1 MTTACNKE
9 ELSENH
15 YKRDLS
21 SGRIRIPNYQRD
33 YAWKDKNFRDLWED
47 LEEAIEYNKKGQ
59 GHFIGTMVVA
69 KNEDNKKLYDIID
82 GQQRTTTIFMLL
94 HVLANEQ
101 NEKDKQETRKYLYQK
116 GELKLEVAPQ
126 NQSFFKALLEAA
138 EKGNISHCE
147 KDADTEGKQNLFEVL
162 KAILDKVSKLNKEE
176 ANERLE
182 ALLEMVLMR
191 LEEPDPGRAIRTFQS
206 VNDRGVPL
214 LLLDKLKSLFIYY
227 SNTFCDGKRGLDQF
241 INDHFGEIFKI
252 FAKIKKSN
260 HISSVGGFDEGDIFR
275 YHAGSQK
282 FDGIEFLGHY
292 ETSTENTYEKLKDE
306 LKEIKKSKL
315 KSFIQSYVS
324 DLKNFYQAFLDLL
337 SEIDTNPT
345 TLKAMLINTINPLF
359 FNSLIR
365 LKINNELDDEAMK
378 LFAKTDIVFFKA
390 GKKMRTTA
398 YNLIE
403 EYLEKG
409 KEGLKSKMIAQC
421 RNHIESAS
429 WNLVNNAS
437 NSSCFHYIFFEKNC
451 HEMGLVDLKKLIP
464 GKQFSQQKEHII
476 PINLLEQ
483 RSNNKIRDLG
493 FENKED
499 LRAYIDTYGNLISLE
514 KSLNLKASDKDLYGK
529 DEIYKNSAIAFN
541 RRFNVKGFNKKA
553 LIKRNDEMQEWLINT
568 FFKDFAAH

>member
-1 MTTACNKE
+1 
-9 ELSENH
+9 
-15 YKRDLS
+15 
-21 SGRIRIPNYQRD
+21 
-33 YAWKDKNFRDLWED
+33 
-47 LEEAIEYNKKGQ
+47 
-59 GHFIGTMVVA
+59 
-69 KNEDNKKLYDIID
+69 
-82 GQQRTTTIFMLL
+82 MLL

-176 ANERLE
+176 VNERLE

-191 LEEPDPGRAIRTFQS
+191 FEEPDPGRAIRTFQS

-214 LLLDKLKSLFIYY
+214 LLLDKLKSLLIYY

-260 HISSVGGFDEGDIFR
+260 HISSVGGSNFDEGDIFR

-292 ETSTENTYEKLKDE
+292 EASTEKTYEKLKDK

-345 TLKAMLINTINPLF
+345 TFKAMLINKINPLF

-365 LKINNELDDEAMK
+365 LKINNELDDETMR
-378 LFAKTDIVFFKA
+378 LFAKTDILLFKV
-390 GKKMRTTA
+390 GREMRANA
-398 YNLIE
+398 YNLING
-403 EYLEKG
+403 YLKKG
-409 KEGLKSKMIAQC
+409 KEGLKSKMIVQC
-421 RNHIESAS
+421 RNYIEQAS
-429 WNLVNNAS
+429 WKLVKNAS
-437 NSSCFHYIFFEKNC
+437 DSSCFHYVFFEKNC
-451 HEMGLVDLKKLIP
+451 QEMDLADLKKLIR
-464 GKQFSQQKEHII
+464 GKQFSQEKEHII
-476 PINLLEQ
+476 PINLLKLDNEIEIQ
-483 RSNNKIRDLG
+483 KLG
-493 FENKED
+493 FEGKKDLED
-499 LRAYIDTYGNLISLE
+499 YIDTYGNFISLE

-529 DEIYKNSAIAFN
+529 DEIYKSSEIPFN
-541 RRFNVKGFNKKA
+541 RHFDVKGFNKKA
-553 LIKRNDEMQEWLINT
+553 LIKRNDEMREWLINT
-568 FFKDFAAH
+568 FFKDSATQRSVFKPSITYS

>member
-1 MTTACNKE
+1 MNTTK
-9 ELSENH
+9 
-15 YKRDLS
+15 
-21 SGRIRIPNYQRD
+21 Q
-33 YAWKDKNFRDLWED
+33 
-47 LEEAIEYNKKGQ
+47 
-59 GHFIGTMVVA
+59 
-69 KNEDNKKLYDIID
+69 KLYDIID

-101 NEKDKQETRKYLYQK
+101 NEEDKQETRKYLYQK

-162 KAILDKVSKLNKEE
+162 KAILDKVSKLNEE
-176 ANERLE
+176 EVNERLE
-182 ALLEMVLMR
+182 VLLEMVLMR

-214 LLLDKLKSLFIYY
+214 LLLDKLKSLLIYY
-227 SNTFCDGKRGLDQF
+227 SNTFCDGKMGFDQF

-260 HISSVGGFDEGDIFR
+260 HIFSVGGPNFDEGDIFH

-282 FDGIEFLGHY
+282 FDEIPFLGGY
-292 ETSTENTYEKLKDE
+292 KTSTENTYEQLKDE
-306 LKEIKKSKL
+306 LKKVEKDKL
-315 KSFIQSYVS
+315 ENFIRSYVS

-345 TLKAMLINTINPLF
+345 TFKVMLINKINTLF

-365 LKINNELDDEAMK
+365 LKINNELDDETLR
-378 LFAKTDIVFFKA
+378 LFAKTDIMFFKVGRDRA
-390 GKKMRTTA
+390 NA
-398 YNLIE
+398 YNLIN
-403 EYLEKG
+403 EYLQKG

-421 RNHIESAS
+421 RNDIEQAS
-429 WNLVNNAS
+429 WKLVKNAF

-451 HEMGLVDLKKLIP
+451 QKMGLADLKKLIP
-464 GKQFSQQKEHII
+464 EKQFSQQKEHII
-476 PINLLEQ
+476 PTNLLKLDNEIEIQ
-483 RSNNKIRDLG
+483 KLS
-493 FENKED
+493 FEDKED
-499 LRAYIDTYGNLISLE
+499 LRAYINTYGNLISLE
-514 KSLNLKASDKDLYGK
+514 GPLNSQASDKDLYGK
-529 DEIYKNSAIAFN
+529 DAIYKESRIPFN
-541 RRFNVKGFNKKA
+541 RHFNVKGFNKKA
-553 LIKRNDEMQEWLINT
+553 LIKRNDEMREWLINT

>member
-1 MTTACNKE
+1 MKTTIKE
-9 ELSENH
+9 IFQEEGYS
-15 YKRDLS
+15 
-21 SGRIRIPNYQRD
+21 IPNYQRD

-101 NEKDKQETRKYLYQK
+101 NEKDKRETRKYLYQK

-126 NQSFFKALLEAA
+126 NQSFFKTLLETA
-138 EKGNISHCE
+138 ENGNISHCE

-162 KAILDKVSKLNKEE
+162 KAILDKVSKLSEE
-176 ANERLE
+176 GVNERLE
-182 ALLEMVLMR
+182 TLLEMVLMR

-214 LLLDKLKSLFIYY
+214 LLLDKLKSLLIYY

-275 YHAGSQK
+275 YHAGSQR

-292 ETSTENTYEKLKDE
+292 ATSTEDTYEKFKDE

-315 KSFIQSYVS
+315 KSFIQSYAS

-337 SEIDTNPT
+337 SEIDTSPT

-365 LKINNELDDEAMK
+365 LKINNELDDETLR
-378 LFAKTDIVFFKA
+378 LFAKTDIVFFKSS
-390 GKKMRTTA
+390 KKMRTTA
-398 YNLIE
+398 YNLID
-403 EYLEKG
+403 EYLEKC
-409 KEGLKSKMIAQC
+409 KEKLKSEMIAQC
-421 RNHIESAS
+421 RNDIGLAFLQS
-429 WNLVNNAS
+429 VNNAS
-437 NSSCFHYIFFEKNC
+437 NSSCFHYVFFEKNC
-451 HEMGLVDLKKLIP
+451 QEMGLADLKKLIP

-476 PINLLEQ
+476 PINLLKQE
-483 RSNNKIRDLG
+483 SNNKIRDLG
-493 FENKED
+493 FEGKKDLED
-499 LRAYIDTYGNLISLE
+499 YIDTYGNFISLE

-529 DEIYKNSAIAFN
+529 DAIYKESRIPFN
-541 RRFNVKGFNKKA
+541 RRFNVKGFNKKV
-553 LIKRNDEMQEWLINT
+553 LIKRNDEMREWLINT
-568 FFKDFAAH
+568 FFKDFATH

>member
-1 MTTACNKE
+1 MKTTIEEIFQKE
-9 ELSENH
+9 GYN
-15 YKRDLS
+15 
-21 SGRIRIPNYQRD
+21 IPNYQRD

-69 KNEDNKKLYDIID
+69 KNEYNKKLYDIID

-94 HVLANEQ
+94 HVLANKQ

-162 KAILDKVSKLNKEE
+162 KAILDKVSKLSEEE

-182 ALLEMVLMR
+182 ALLEMVLMWF
-191 LEEPDPGRAIRTFQS
+191 EEPNPGRAIRTFQS

-214 LLLDKLKSLFIYY
+214 LLLDKLKSLLIYY
-227 SNTFCDGKRGLDQF
+227 SNIFCDGKRRLDQF

-260 HISSVGGFDEGDIFR
+260 HISSVGGSDEGDIFR
-275 YHAGSQK
+275 YHAGSQR

-292 ETSTENTYEKLKDE
+292 EASTDKTYEKLKDE

-345 TLKAMLINTINPLF
+345 TFKVMLINRINPHF

-365 LKINNELDDEAMK
+365 LKINNELDDETLK
-378 LFAKTDIVFFKA
+378 LFAKTDIVLFKT
-390 GKKMRTTA
+390 GRNMRSAA
-398 YNLIE
+398 YNLISA
-403 EYLEKG
+403 YLKKG
-409 KEGLKSKMIAQC
+409 KEGLKSEMIAQC
-421 RNHIESAS
+421 RNDIGLAS
-429 WNLVNNAS
+429 LKLVNNAF
-437 NSSCFHYIFFEKNC
+437 NLSCFHYVFFEKNC
-451 HEMGLVDLKKLIP
+451 QEMGLADLKKLIP
-464 GKQFSQQKEHII
+464 GKQFSQEKEHII
-476 PINLLEQ
+476 PINLLELDNEIEIQ
-483 RSNNKIRDLG
+483 KLG
-493 FENKED
+493 FEDKKD
-499 LRAYIDTYGNLISLE
+499 LENYIDTYGNLISLE
-514 KSLNLKASDKDLYGK
+514 SPLNRNASDKDLYEK
-529 DEIYKNSAIAFN
+529 DEIYKSSEVPFN
-541 RRFNVKGFNKKA
+541 RRFNVKGFNKKV
-553 LIKRNDEMQEWLINT
+553 LIERNNAMREWLIDT

>member
-1 MTTACNKE
+1 MKTTIKE
-9 ELSENH
+9 IFLEEGYS
-15 YKRDLS
+15 
-21 SGRIRIPNYQRD
+21 IPNYQRD

-94 HVLANEQ
+94 HVLANKQ

-116 GELKLEVAPQ
+116 GGLKLEVAPQ
-126 NQSFFKALLEAA
+126 NQSFFKTLLEAA

-162 KAILDKVSKLNKEE
+162 KAILDKVSKLSEE
-176 ANERLE
+176 EVNERLE

-206 VNDRGVPL
+206 VNDRGVSL
-214 LLLDKLKSLFIYY
+214 LLLDKLKSLLIYY

-260 HISSVGGFDEGDIFR
+260 HISSVGGFDEGNIFR
-275 YHAGSQK
+275 YHAGSQR

-292 ETSTENTYEKLKDE
+292 ATSTEDTYEKLKDE

-315 KSFIQSYVS
+315 ENFIQSYVS

-345 TLKAMLINTINPLF
+345 TFKVMLINTINPLF

-365 LKINNELDDEAMK
+365 LKINNELDDETLR

-409 KEGLKSKMIAQC
+409 KEGLNSKMIAQC
-421 RNHIESAS
+421 RNYIELAS
-429 WNLVNNAS
+429 REFVNNAS
-437 NSSCFHYIFFEKNC
+437 NSSCFHYVFFEKNC
-451 HEMGLVDLKKLIP
+451 QEMGLADLKKLIP

-483 RSNNKIRDLG
+483 RPYNKIRDLG
-493 FENKED
+493 FEDKKD
-499 LRAYIDTYGNLISLE
+499 LEAYINTYGNLISLE
-514 KSLNLKASDKDLYGK
+514 KPLNLKASDKDLYGK
-529 DEIYKNSAIAFN
+529 DEIYKSSEIPFN
-541 RRFNVKGFNKKA
+541 RCFNVKGFNKKT
-553 LIKRNDEMQEWLINT
+553 LIARNDEMREWLINT
-568 FFKDFAAH
+568 FFKDLATH

>member
-1 MTTACNKE
+1 M
-9 ELSENH
+9 
-15 YKRDLS
+15 
-21 SGRIRIPNYQRD
+21 
-33 YAWKDKNFRDLWED
+33 KDKNFRDLWED
-47 LEEAIEYNKKGQ
+47 LEEAIEYNKKGY

-116 GELKLEVAPQ
+116 GELKLEAAPQ
-126 NQSFFKALLEAA
+126 NQSLFKALLEAA

-176 ANERLE
+176 VNERLE
-182 ALLEMVLMR
+182 TLLEMVLMR
-191 LEEPDPGRAIRTFQS
+191 FEEPDPGIAIRTFQS

-214 LLLDKLKSLFIYY
+214 LLLDKLKSLLIYY
-227 SNTFCDGKRGLDQF
+227 SNTFCDGKMGLDQF

-260 HISSVGGFDEGDIFR
+260 HIFSVGGPNFDEGNIFR

-282 FDGIEFLGHY
+282 FDGIGFLGYY
-292 ETSTENTYEKLKDE
+292 EASTENTYEQLKDE
-306 LKEIKKSKL
+306 LKKVEKDKL
-315 KSFIQSYVS
+315 ENFIRSYIS

-345 TLKAMLINTINPLF
+345 TFKVMLINKINPRF

-365 LKINNELDDEAMK
+365 LKINNELDDETLR

-390 GKKMRTTA
+390 GKTMKAMA
-398 YNLIE
+398 HNLIH
-403 EYLEKG
+403 EYLQKG

-421 RNHIESAS
+421 RNDIEIESAS
-429 WNLVNNAS
+429 WELVKNAF
-437 NSSCFHYIFFEKNC
+437 NSSCFHYVFFEKNC
-451 HEMGLVDLKKLIP
+451 QEMGLVDLKKLIRE
-464 GKQFSQQKEHII
+464 KHFSQEKERII
-476 PINLLEQ
+476 PINLLKLDNEIEIQ
-483 RSNNKIRDLG
+483 KLG
-493 FENKED
+493 FEGKTDLED
-499 LRAYIDTYGNLISLE
+499 YINTYGNLISLE
-514 KSLNLKASDKDLYGK
+514 NSLNLKASDKDLYGK
-529 DEIYKNSAIAFN
+529 DEIYKESRIPFN
-541 RRFNVKGFNKKA
+541 RQFNVKGFNKKVLMA
-553 LIKRNDEMQEWLINT
+553 RNDEMREWLINT
-568 FFKDFAAH
+568 FFKDFATQ

>member
-1 MTTACNKE
+1 MKTT
-9 ELSENH
+9 
-15 YKRDLS
+15 
-21 SGRIRIPNYQRD
+21 IREIFQAEGYSIPNYQRD

-94 HVLANEQ
+94 HVLASKQ
-101 NEKDKQETRKYLYQK
+101 NEKDKRETRKYLYQK
-116 GELKLEVAPQ
+116 GELRLEVAPQ

-162 KAILDKVSKLNKEE
+162 KAILDKVSKLSEEE

-206 VNDRGVPL
+206 VNDRGVSL
-214 LLLDKLKSLFIYY
+214 LLLDKLKSLLIYY

-260 HISSVGGFDEGDIFR
+260 HISSVGGSNFDEGDIFR
-275 YHAGSQK
+275 YHAGSQR

-292 ETSTENTYEKLKDE
+292 ETSTENTYEQLKDKLKE
-306 LKEIKKSKL
+306 VRKSKL

-324 DLKNFYQAFLDLL
+324 DLKNFYQAFFDLL

-365 LKINNELDDEAMK
+365 LKINNELDDETLR

-390 GKKMRTTA
+390 GKKMKTTA

-403 EYLEKG
+403 EYFEKG

-421 RNHIESAS
+421 RNYIELAS
-429 WNLVNNAS
+429 REFVNNAS

-451 HEMGLVDLKKLIP
+451 QEMGLTDLKKLIP

-476 PINLLEQ
+476 PINLVEQ
-483 RSNNKIRDLG
+483 RFSNKSRDLG
-493 FENKED
+493 FEDKTD
-499 LRAYIDTYGNLISLE
+499 LGAYINTYGNLISLE
-514 KSLNLKASDKDLYGK
+514 KSLNLKASDKDLYEK
-529 DEIYKNSAIAFN
+529 DEIYKSSEIPFN
-541 RRFNVKGFNKKA
+541 RRFNVKGFNKKV
-553 LIKRNDEMQEWLINT
+553 LIERNDAMREWLIDT